1 MKKII
6 VGGVI
11 TASFLL
17 GFYGGIKYSTPKD
30 ISKKLEKVDEIEYT
44 KHNEKITYND
54 DVLRNIGNG
63 TLRLFINSDTEKS
76 TGVDDGKR
84 TRCELHRSDA
94 QRIIEITKRADE
106 CSTRLNGLQEWVL
119 QHVK

>member
-11 TASFLL
+11 TASLFL
-17 GFYGGIKYSTPKD
+17 GYFAGKWQATPKD

-63 TLRLFINSDTEKS
+63 TLRLFINSDSESS

-84 TRCELHRSDA
+84 TKCELHRSDA

-106 CSTRLNGLQEWVL
+106 CSTRLNGLQEWVNT
-119 QHVK
+119 HVK